1 MATIDT
7 CDALFLG
14 PHPDDVEIA
23 ASGTILRLTATGRRV
38 SVLDITGGER
48 GSSGNAQERAA
59 EAVAAASQLGLH
71 QRHNLGLPDAGVQV
85 DEASTRLLVAA
96 IRTSRAKLLFAP
108 LDQDVHPDH
117 RAVAELAARAHFLS
131 GLKNYEPDLGAAHRP
146 KLLIRYA
153 GNTPLDP
160 SFCIDISD
168 LVEQKEQV
176 LRCYASQLSPHDR
189 GHLVQGLDILER
201 AQVRDRFHGARI
213 GARAAEAFLVDGPL
227 PLTDLA
233 PLMG

>member
-85 DEASTRLLVAA
+85 DESSTRLLVAA
-96 IRTSRAKLLFAP
+96 IQTVVCTARSRCP
-108 LDQDVHPDH
+108 P
-117 RAVAELAARAHFLS
+117 
-131 GLKNYEPDLGAAHRP
+131 
-146 KLLIRYA
+146 
-153 GNTPLDP
+153 
-160 SFCIDISD
+160 
-168 LVEQKEQV
+168 
-176 LRCYASQLSPHDR
+176 
-189 GHLVQGLDILER
+189 
-201 AQVRDRFHGARI
+201 
-213 GARAAEAFLVDGPL
+213 
-227 PLTDLA
+227 
-233 PLMG
+233 